1 MEEADQG
8 VSHAQT
14 LAKAVADRTLF
25 ERVLWAMPKAVQSI
39 LGLEQSGSIDTAT
52 LAVVEGRP
60 QRDAING
67 GWCIGAR
74 NFDRLDQKYD

>member
-25 ERVLWAMPKAVQSI
+25 RAGAVGDAVKAVQSI

-52 LAVVEGRP
+52 LAVVRQF
-60 QRDAING
+60 QRDAG
-67 GWCIGAR
+67 
-74 NFDRLDQKYD
+74 